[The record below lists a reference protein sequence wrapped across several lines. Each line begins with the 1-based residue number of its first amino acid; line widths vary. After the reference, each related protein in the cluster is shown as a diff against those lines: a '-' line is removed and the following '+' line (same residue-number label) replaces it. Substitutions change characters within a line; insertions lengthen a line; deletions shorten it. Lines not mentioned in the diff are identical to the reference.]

1 MCRATRG
8 YNNRPRPKRRG
19 RNQFHAARRPRAT
32 GRKEGAAGR
41 LHKTLSS
48 VHSGRTRNTC
58 MRRNEYRRI
67 FPGTSSRQ
75 RRSALDVHGGWSL
88 AGGGW
93 PPMACGGVVLLSV
106 VTVVR
111 QALLPF
117 FPFFLPPH
125 HGPFPPQRQ
134 TRKDPP
140 SWSRELGGT
149 PRRAIARRL
158 PSMRIVSTGI
168 VGRHSSRARG
178 PVAPRSPSAW
188 HLNKPL
194 ALALTG
200 AHGKKGKKRGTC
212 RADLASIA
220 HGPTVLPNNS
230 RTWAGFH
237 PGIVS
242 TFSLLV
248 KEERGCLASTRSS
261 IADRKQW
268 PDHHLLVFNPFLLK
282 DLGGLGERDP
292 HDTHLASLPVPIVDF
307 TRQTLTRIAQIS
319 VGPPPPPPPP
329 APPLHPMCHRTPHT
343 TSCYRR
349 WLARGSDRGWVFLA
363 FSSPSLRRQ
372 RTRRRQREGFKVHVP
387 FLAAW
392 DAGAGLAITTH
403 GRRVWGSKRGR
414 RGASRGSPAIVPW
427 STDGTE
433 KKRHQSN
440 RSTTKRRN
448 LGWGWL
454 SRLPSVPVRLP
465 EFAVTGSWP
474 SCHFTLHDL
483 QNGDGPAQPFGPA
496 HHMARWRP
504 TGPSP

>member
-88 AGGGW
+88 AGGW
-93 PPMACGGVVLLSV
+93 PPVACGVVLLSV

-111 QALLPF
+111 QDLLPF
-117 FPFFLPPH
+117 FPFLLPPH

-168 VGRHSSRARG
+168 VGRHSARARG

-212 RADLASIA
+212 RADVASIA

-242 TFSLLV
+242 TFLLLV

-261 IADRKQW
+261 TADRKQW

-282 DLGGLGERDP
+282 DLGGSGERDP

-319 VGPPPPPPPP
+319 VGPPPPP
-329 APPLHPMCHRTPHT
+329 APPLHPLPSHPTHHVVLSSLAGSWVGSGMGFPCFFFPFASPAADTAT
-343 TSCYRR
+343 TEGKHSKYTFR
-349 WLARGSDRGWVFLA
+349 
-363 FSSPSLRRQ
+363 SSP
-372 RTRRRQREGFKVHVP
+372 
-387 FLAAW
+387 
-392 DAGAGLAITTH
+392 
-403 GRRVWGSKRGR
+403 RGMLE
-414 RGASRGSPAIVPW
+414 P
-427 STDGTE
+427 D
-433 KKRHQSN
+433 
-440 RSTTKRRN
+440 
-448 LGWGWL
+448 
-454 SRLPSVPVRLP
+454 
-465 EFAVTGSWP
+465 WP
-474 SCHFTLHDL
+474 S
-483 QNGDGPAQPFGPA
+483 PP
-496 HHMARWRP
+496 MAGGSGVRNEGVEGRAVETP
-504 TGPSP
+504 R

>member
-1 MCRATRG
+1 M
-8 YNNRPRPKRRG
+8 
-19 RNQFHAARRPRAT
+19 
-32 GRKEGAAGR
+32 
-41 LHKTLSS
+41 
-48 VHSGRTRNTC
+48 
-58 MRRNEYRRI
+58 
-67 FPGTSSRQ
+67 
-75 RRSALDVHGGWSL
+75 
-88 AGGGW
+88 
-93 PPMACGGVVLLSV
+93 
-106 VTVVR
+106 
-111 QALLPF
+111 
-117 FPFFLPPH
+117 
-125 HGPFPPQRQ
+125 
-134 TRKDPP
+134 
-140 SWSRELGGT
+140 
-149 PRRAIARRL
+149 
-158 PSMRIVSTGI
+158 GI

-188 HLNKPL
+188 HLNKPLAL

-242 TFSLLV
+242 TFLLLV

-261 IADRKQW
+261 TADRKQW

-319 VGPPPPPPPP
+319 VGRPPPPP
-329 APPLHPMCHRTPHT
+329 APPLHPLCHRTPHT

-363 FSSPSLRRQ
+363 FYSPSLRRQ

-414 RGASRGSPAIVPW
+414 RGASRGNPAIVPW
-427 STDGTE
+427 STDGGRLMALRKNAINQIAAPQKGETWAG
-433 KKRHQSN
+433 
-440 RSTTKRRN
+440 
-448 LGWGWL
+448 LA
-454 SRLPSVPVRLP
+454 LPSPVRP
-465 EFAVTGSWP
+465 
-474 SCHFTLHDL
+474 
-483 QNGDGPAQPFGPA
+483 
-496 HHMARWRP
+496 R
-504 TGPSP
+504 PSPGVRCHGQLAIVSLHPP

>member
-88 AGGGW
+88 AGGW
-93 PPMACGGVVLLSV
+93 PPVACGVVLLSV
-106 VTVVR
+106 VTVAR
-111 QALLPF
+111 QDLLPF
-117 FPFFLPPH
+117 FPFLLPPH

-212 RADLASIA
+212 RTDLASIA

-242 TFSLLV
+242 TFLLLV

-261 IADRKQW
+261 TADRKQW

-319 VGPPPPPPPP
+319 VGPPPHHHH
-329 APPLHPMCHRTPHT
+329 LHHHFTPCAIAPHT
-343 TSCYRR
+343 PRR
-349 WLARGSDRGWVFLA
+349 VIVAGWLVGRIGDGFSLLFLPLRFAGSGHGDDRGKDSKYTFR
-363 FSSPSLRRQ
+363 SSP
-372 RTRRRQREGFKVHVP
+372 
-387 FLAAW
+387 
-392 DAGAGLAITTH
+392 
-403 GRRVWGSKRGR
+403 RGMLE
-414 RGASRGSPAIVPW
+414 P
-427 STDGTE
+427 D
-433 KKRHQSN
+433 
-440 RSTTKRRN
+440 
-448 LGWGWL
+448 
-454 SRLPSVPVRLP
+454 
-465 EFAVTGSWP
+465 WP
-474 SCHFTLHDL
+474 S
-483 QNGDGPAQPFGPA
+483 PP
-496 HHMARWRP
+496 MAGGSGVRNEGVEGRAVETP
-504 TGPSP
+504 R